1 MRLMY
6 LPFLAL
12 FALSF
17 GVAALARKLGLP
29 DGTRQQRFLTAGV
42 FALILVVMA
51 TRG

>member
-1 MRLMY
+1 MY